1 MPSIILKQGYVLITL
16 LSSVARFRLK
26 NYGDTVRFLWILP
39 IYLAFEIYFKVSQ
52 NSKFSFNLSNKL
64 TDYNMRLTRYTIV
77 TNVQIFSFCNVLRK
91 PCFYQHPFFQ
101 PVTFSDLIFM
111 SFICQTLFS
120 FQKILSKFLRFDTIT
135 LLLH

>member
-1 MPSIILKQGYVLITL
+1 MPSIILKQGYVLITS

-26 NYGDTVRFLWILP
+26 NYGDTVQFLWILP

-77 TNVQIFSFCNVLRK
+77 TNV
-91 PCFYQHPFFQ
+91 
-101 PVTFSDLIFM
+101 
-111 SFICQTLFS
+111 
-120 FQKILSKFLRFDTIT
+120 
-135 LLLH
+135 